1 MLINTSADLHS
12 VEVGPEHLA
21 FLQSL
26 LNDYVTYDDAEY
38 PDGHNRSLLPG
49 DDGFIE
55 PVIRREWNAAA
66 AASWGFTSRKQIETA
81 LRQ

>member
-1 MLINTSADLHS
+1 MLINTPADMHS
-12 VEVGPEHLA
+12 VAVGPEHQA

-38 PDGHNRSLLPG
+38 PEGYNRDLLPG
-49 DDGFIE
+49 DDGHVE

-66 AASWGFTSRKQIETA
+66 AAGWGFTSRKQIETA